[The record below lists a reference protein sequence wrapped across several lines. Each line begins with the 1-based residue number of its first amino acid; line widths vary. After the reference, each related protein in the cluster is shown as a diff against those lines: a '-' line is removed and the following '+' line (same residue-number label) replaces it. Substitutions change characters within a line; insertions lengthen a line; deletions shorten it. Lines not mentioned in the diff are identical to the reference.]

1 MKTLQKS
8 VKIIYRFRCCA
19 CKSQFEVTKE
29 EMDKLESNGRNFN
42 CPVCERERFIYKND
56 IHKYSVMDNGTE
68 IKFY

>member
-8 VKIIYRFRCCA
+8 VKIIYRFRCYA

-42 CPVCERERFIYKND
+42 CPVCERERYIYKND
-56 IHKYSVMDNGTE
+56 IHKYSVMDDGTE
-68 IKFY
+68 IIIY